1 MISRMNGLESSTWK
15 IMKSWGKPCSQFGCK
30 AFYEFTSLQ
39 GSVSGNKTHFAEL
52 ERILKE
58 IESQFPVWLMYM
70 K

>member
-1 MISRMNGLESSTWK
+1 MDDDDEDKDAT
-15 IMKSWGKPCSQFGCK
+15 
-30 AFYEFTSLQ
+30 TT

-58 IESQFPVWLMYM
+58 IEMYM

>member
-1 MISRMNGLESSTWK
+1 MDDDDEDKDAT
-15 IMKSWGKPCSQFGCK
+15 
-30 AFYEFTSLQ
+30 T
-39 GSVSGNKTHFAEL
+39 GSVSGNKTHFAKL